1 MYLVRQ
7 YSLLSRAVDLESG
20 RLKSHSWLHGL
31 PAVWPSESQL
41 TSLGFGFL
49 FQRMFFI
56 YFVAQILAIYMLSY
70 IFFALLSI
78 DCRIIYFIFL

>member
-1 MYLVRQ
+1 MYSVRQ

-31 PAVWPSESQL
+31 PAVWPSESQM

-56 YFVAQILAIYMLSY
+56 YFVAQTLAFCMLSY
-70 IFFALLSI
+70 NFFCLI
-78 DCRIIYFIFL
+78 VYRM